1 MVERRS
7 EALAKQIR
15 LVAARAAQLP
25 VDLPPAGHGLG
36 GRRLRRARG
45 DEHRQEEGDP
55 HGAWSPE
62 PTHKRGVRARSPT
75 LCIMRP
81 VQASASLRD
90 VTVVLDNRP
99 ILRDVTIDVGS
110 GLTVV
115 RGLNGAGKTT
125 LLRALAGLV
134 PLARGSR
141 TVRGDALYIGH
152 RPMLLRGLT
161 ARENLTFYARFRGL
175 TSDGV
180 EAALA
185 DWGLRE
191 VMDRPVER
199 LSAGERRRASL
210 ARLETEGVPLLLLD
224 EPFAELDER
233 AATRLSRT
241 IERAREDGRAV
252 VVATHAHHE
261 LDPVAIARIAV
272 DDGVATAA

>member
-1 MVERRS
+1 MRTVE
-7 EALAKQIR
+7 A
-15 LVAARAAQLP
+15 
-25 VDLPPAGHGLG
+25 
-36 GRRLRRARG
+36 
-45 DEHRQEEGDP
+45 
-55 HGAWSPE
+55 
-62 PTHKRGVRARSPT
+62 
-75 LCIMRP
+75 C
-81 VQASASLRD
+81 ASLHD
-90 VTVVLDNRP
+90 ATVVIDDRV
-99 ILRDVTIDVGS
+99 ILRDVSLEIGP
-110 GLTVV
+110 GLTVL
-115 RGLNGAGKTT
+115 RGPNGAGKTT

-134 PLARGSR
+134 PLARGR
-141 TVRGDALYIGH
+141 RQATGELLYIGH

-180 EAALA
+180 AGALA